1 MDSKLAA
8 ALLIMA
14 AGIAAGTQGDWSKAG
29 ASQPDLAA
37 DRAQCEAA
45 GRQQGYGGDDF
56 SGRTSLRVFVEDCL
70 YARGWSRRPGE
81 AAAAPPSPATAP
93 AATEPQRR
101 QLGIGVLPVTDT
113 EAATMRL
120 TPPEGLLL
128 TKVQPTGAGAAAG
141 LRPGDVLLTF
151 AGSQVLTIGDMQ
163 RLLTKVKPNSA
174 VPATIW
180 RDERRQ
186 VVQLRF

>member
-1 MDSKLAA
+1 MDSKPAA

-14 AGIAAGTQGDWSKAG
+14 AVLVSCAQGDWSKSG
-29 ASQPDLAA
+29 GSQADLAA
-37 DRAQCEAA
+37 DTAQCEAA

-56 SGRTSLRVFVEDCL
+56 AGRTSLRVFVEDCL
-70 YARGWSRRPGE
+70 NARGWRRGTAQ
-81 AAAAPPSPATAP
+81 AAAAGPAADPAP
-93 AATEPQRR
+93 AAQHRR
-101 QLGIGVLPVTDT
+101 ELGIGVLPVSDT

-128 TKVQPTGAGAAAG
+128 TKVEPTGAGAAAG

-151 AGSQVLTIGDMQ
+151 AGTQVLTIGDMQ
-163 RLLTKVKPNSA
+163 RLLAKVKPNSV

-180 RDERRQ
+180 REERRETVSLQ
-186 VVQLRF
+186 F